1 MTTQKLQSSHS
12 TASSGES
19 EGHRGSV
26 TIKDEVNVGVLQG
39 EVKPQKACVNCRR
52 SKVKCVHD
60 GGPPCRRCKDS
71 KQECKFRLRAV
82 SV

>member
-1 MTTQKLQSSHS
+1 MMIK
-12 TASSGES
+12 GES
-19 EGHRGSV
+19 STGTSSN
-26 TIKDEVNVGVLQG
+26 EVR
-39 EVKPQKACVNCRR
+39 PQKACVACRR

-82 SV
+82 SHECKKRAAVS